1 MKDNESVIFTISNIW
16 LILKN
21 WNILE
26 RHILFQDTDVIQI
39 STYPYNS
46 TDNSINNSAD
56 SSTDNSTNSNTDNS
70 TDQSTD
76 NSTDSK

>member
-1 MKDNESVIFTISNIW
+1 MNNTEK
-16 LILKN
+16 LK
-21 WNILE
+21 
-26 RHILFQDTDVIQI
+26 HIRTTHFFFQDTDIIQI
-39 STYPYNS
+39 STFRYNS